1 MFTTLRTSSYCVGAM
16 RHVAGGVFLY
26 FESSPVFLYF
36 SSADWTTMGSQGAQQ
51 GAPGLG
57 KYSEESAENS
67 SSV

>member
-51 GAPGLG
+51 GVRGLG